1 MRFLRKEETHYVI
14 IIHTVT
20 EVISILVGKN
30 VADQKCVHSDPDP
43 TFQFD
48 PDTESDRELDPDPKC
63 RQVLSQRKKIH

>member
-1 MRFLRKEETHYVI
+1 MRFLKEETHYVI
-14 IIHTVT
+14 IT

-30 VADQKCVHSDPDP
+30 EAYQKCVHSDTDP

-63 RQVLSQRKKIH
+63 RQVLSQRKKIQ